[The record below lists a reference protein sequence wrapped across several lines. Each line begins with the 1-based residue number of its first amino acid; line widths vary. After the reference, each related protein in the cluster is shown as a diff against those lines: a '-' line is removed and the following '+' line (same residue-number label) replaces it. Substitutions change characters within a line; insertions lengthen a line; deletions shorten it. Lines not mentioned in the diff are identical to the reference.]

1 MTKAL
6 KPFEQVDFR
15 RLFAGVTTSHL
26 GDQFALIATPW
37 LVLQLTGDPLA
48 LGLVLALEGAP
59 RAVFMLLGGA
69 VTDRYS
75 PRLVM
80 LVSDILRLI
89 LATIMALVVITGI
102 VEIWMVFAFALGFG
116 VIAGFAVPAG
126 QSIVPKVVAKRD
138 LEAGN
143 ALVMGGSQLV
153 GFVGPFLAGVVIGQ
167 STATLFGVG
176 LAFAIDAATF
186 AVSALMLWRMR
197 SGGVLLPARGADGET
212 ISHAIA
218 AGLAHVWRTTAL
230 RTTLLLI
237 AAINFLFVGPITV
250 GIPVLADQRLP
261 EGSVAFGLL
270 LSGFAGGNLVGF
282 VWASAAPRLSGTSL
296 RHVMVA
302 LLAGITAV
310 LAVLGVSYNT
320 WVDVAVLAAIGIGN
334 GYVTIALISTIQ
346 AGAPEDLL
354 GRIMALV
361 TFASLGLVPVSA
373 ALSGAFARL
382 NTPGLFIGAS
392 VLMAAVT
399 IWTATQTALQT
410 LCDEIAPAQ
419 G

>member
-89 LATIMALVVITGI
+89 LATAMALVVITGI
-102 VEIWMVFAFALGFG
+102 VEIWMVNVFALGFG

-143 ALVMGGSQLV
+143 ALIMGGSQLV
-153 GFVGPFLAGVVIGQ
+153 GFVGPFVAGVVIGH
-167 STATLFGVG
+167 STATLSGVG
-176 LAFAIDAATF
+176 WAFAIDAATF
-186 AVSALMLWRMR
+186 AVSAVTLWRMR
-197 SGGVLLPARGADGET
+197 SGGGLSPARDADGET
-212 ISHAIA
+212 ISRAIA
-218 AGLAHVWRTTAL
+218 AGVAHVWGTTAL
-230 RTTLLLI
+230 RTTLLVI

-250 GIPVLADQRLP
+250 GIPVLAHQRLP

-270 LSGFAGGNLVGF
+270 LSGFAGGNLAGF
-282 VWASAAPRLSGTSL
+282 AWASAAPRLSGTGL
-296 RHVMVA
+296 RRVIVA
-302 LLAGITAV
+302 LLAAITAV
-310 LAVLGVSYNT
+310 LAVLGVSHST
-320 WVDVAVLAAIGIGN
+320 WVDVAVLAALGVGN
-334 GYVTIALISTIQ
+334 GYVTIALISMIQ
-346 AGAPEDLL
+346 AQAPEDLL

-382 NTPGLFIGAS
+382 DTRGLFIGAS

-399 IWTATQTALQT
+399 IWAAMQTALQT
-410 LCDEIAPAQ
+410 LCDELAPVQ